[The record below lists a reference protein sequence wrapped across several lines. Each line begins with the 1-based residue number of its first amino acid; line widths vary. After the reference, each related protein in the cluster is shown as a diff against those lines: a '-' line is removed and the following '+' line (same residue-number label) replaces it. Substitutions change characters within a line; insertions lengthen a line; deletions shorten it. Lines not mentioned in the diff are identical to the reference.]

1 MKKIFDYLN
10 RVWKNN
16 RLKLIMT
23 TLVIL
28 FLFVYLLPH
37 ILIFVEPGE
46 GAVKWRRF
54 SGGTQI
60 DMVYGEGSHLILPW
74 DKMYIYN
81 LRTQEVRDS
90 VDVLTH
96 NGLTIHLD
104 LSVRFYPNR
113 SILGLLHKNVGPD
126 YPNIIVL
133 PEIENVVRTIV
144 GQYRAEEIY
153 TAQNAIIERIVTES
167 YREIE
172 ERFVN
177 LDDVLIRRILLPEK
191 IQNAIQRKVE
201 QQQLVQEFDFRLQS
215 SMKEAQRK
223 RIEAEGISNYNKIIE
238 QSVTEKI
245 LKYKGIEATL
255 ELAKS
260 ENAKVVVIGS
270 GKDGLPI
277 ILGNQ

>member
-1 MKKIFDYLN
+1 MKKFFNYLGETW
-10 RVWKNN
+10 RQN
-16 RLKLIMT
+16 RLKLVVT
-23 TLVIL
+23 FLVIL

-60 DMVYGEGSHLILPW
+60 DRVYGEGSHLIWPW
-74 DKMYIYN
+74 DKMYLYN

-96 NGLTIHLD
+96 NGLTIRLD

-113 SILGLLHKNVGPD
+113 SIVGLLHKNVGPD

-133 PEIENVVRTIV
+133 PEIENVVRTVV

-238 QSVTEKI
+238 QSVTDKI

-270 GKDGLPI
+270 GKDGLPL

>member
-1 MKKIFDYLN
+1 MKKFFNYLG
-10 RVWKNN
+10 RIWKQN
-16 RLKLIMT
+16 RLKLVVT
-23 TLVIL
+23 FLVIL

-60 DMVYGEGSHLILPW
+60 DRVYGEGSHVIWPW

-81 LRTQEVRDS
+81 LRTQEISDS

-96 NGLTIHLD
+96 NGLSIHLD

-113 SILGLLHKNVGPD
+113 SILGLLHKNVGPN
-126 YPNIIVL
+126 YPSIIVL
-133 PEIENVVRTIV
+133 PEIEHVVRTVI

-153 TAQNAIIERIVTES
+153 TAQNAIVEKIVSES

-177 LDDVLIRRILLPEK
+177 LDDVLIRKIVLPET
-191 IQNAIQRKVE
+191 IQNAIQRKIE
-201 QQQLVQEFDFRLQS
+201 QQQLVQEFDYRLQS

-223 RIEAEGISNYNKIIE
+223 RIEAEGISNYNQIIG
-238 QSVTEKI
+238 QSITEEI
-245 LKYKGIEATL
+245 LKFKGIEATQ

>member
-1 MKKIFDYLN
+1 MKKFFNYLG
-10 RVWKNN
+10 RVWKQN
-16 RLKLIMT
+16 RLKLIVT
-23 TLVIL
+23 FLVIL

-37 ILIFVEPGE
+37 ILIFLGPGE

-60 DMVYGEGSHLILPW
+60 DRVYGEGSHLIWPW

-81 LRTQEVRDS
+81 LRTQEIKDS
-90 VDVLTH
+90 VDVLTL

-126 YPNIIVL
+126 YPRIIVL
-133 PEIENVVRTIV
+133 PEIEHVVRTVI
-144 GQYRAEEIY
+144 GQFRAEEIY
-153 TAQNAIIERIVTES
+153 TAQNSIVERIVSES
-167 YREIE
+167 YREVE
-172 ERFVN
+172 ERFVS
-177 LDDVLIRRILLPEK
+177 LDDVLIRSIVLPEK
-191 IQNAIQRKVE
+191 IQNAIQRKIE

-223 RIEAEGISNYNKIIE
+223 RIEAEGIANYNKIIE
-238 QSVTEKI
+238 SSLTEEI

-255 ELAKS
+255 DLGKS

-270 GKDGLPI
+270 GENGLPI